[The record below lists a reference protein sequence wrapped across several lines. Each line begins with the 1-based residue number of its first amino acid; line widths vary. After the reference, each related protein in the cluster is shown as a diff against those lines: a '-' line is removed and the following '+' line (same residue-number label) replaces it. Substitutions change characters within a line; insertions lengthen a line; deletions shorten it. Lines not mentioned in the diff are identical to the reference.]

1 MHKYQVGDRV
11 LIKSEERLKLASER
25 NESVGLAERLIK
37 YGGWVANVTEITR
50 TCIRLDLPEL
60 PEWYWDA
67 DWVIPYK
74 QRSE

>member
-11 LIKSEERLKLASER
+11 LIKSEERLKLAGER

-37 YGGWVANVTEITR
+37 YGGWVTNVTEITR

-60 PEWYWDA
+60 PGWYWDT